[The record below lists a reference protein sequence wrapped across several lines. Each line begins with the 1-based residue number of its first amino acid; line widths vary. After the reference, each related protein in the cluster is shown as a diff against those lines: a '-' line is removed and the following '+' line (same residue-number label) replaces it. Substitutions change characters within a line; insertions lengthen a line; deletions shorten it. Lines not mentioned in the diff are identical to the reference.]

1 MCARVCVSEVASW
14 TAFWICFP
22 SESDPRQNTV
32 LFCNLFSDLLSVVIS
47 AVTVN
52 TKDTDFVLGE
62 RPRAEGPEVFGFI
75 KMARGAQVFPFA
87 SVRPDPQASHHLR

>member
-1 MCARVCVSEVASW
+1 MSEVASW
-14 TAFWICFP
+14 TAFWICFL

-32 LFCNLFSDLLSVVIS
+32 LFCNLFPVLLSVIS

-62 RPRAEGPEVFGFI
+62 RPRAEGAEVFGFI

-87 SVRPDPQASHHLR
+87 SLRPDHQASHRLR